1 MNISKGNVVSP
12 HVEHEKRGP
21 SKVKFFIITVSTS
34 RYELMKAG
42 KQYKDESGDLA
53 SAKIIN
59 SGHSVVGRLL
69 ISDDEGMIKNSLS
82 ELLHRDDVDAIILIG
97 GTGLAKSDVTIESVK
112 PLFSKEI
119 EGFGELF
126 RFISYQRIGASAML
140 SRATAGIINDK
151 LVVCLPGSPDAVETG
166 LSLIIDQVSHILYIT
181 RLSR

>member
-1 MNISKGNVVSP
+1 MSMGKDNAASP
-12 HVEHEKRGP
+12 HMEHEKKGP
-21 SKVKFFIITVSTS
+21 SKVNFFIITVSTS

-53 SAKIIN
+53 SLKITN

-69 ISDDEGMIKNSLS
+69 VSDDERMIKGSLS
-82 ELLHRDDVDAIILIG
+82 ELLHRDDVDVVVLIG
-97 GTGLAKSDVTIESVK
+97 GTGLAKSDVTIETVR

-126 RFISYQRIGASAML
+126 RFISYQKIGASAML
-140 SRATAGIINDK
+140 SRATAGIINNK

-166 LSLIIDQVSHILYIT
+166 LNLIINQVSHILYVA
-181 RLSR
+181 RLSS